1 MVPPLANF
9 FNVSIDE
16 LFGHYLNEK
25 TQKIKEICDQAYVF
39 RESNPSQARTLIENG
54 LMSYPDDDLLLN
66 HLLYVCSTSEEPDYV
81 ISVASKL
88 ISLTNDI
95 AVKYDALRFLAY
107 AYKAKGETEHAI
119 AALEQVPELYFSKLS
134 ELAFVATGAVK
145 FEAAEKQK
153 WISIEV
159 LLQMMEKLS
168 ECYAESGNSPAAR
181 QESQRALAILHALA
195 EEPKIVHFQNYNS
208 YFNQKLS
215 MLSN

>member
-1 MVPPLANF
+1 MKVINLLIGSQIRSLRKQKGITQEQLGASLGISTQAVSKWENNIALPDITMVPPLANF

-16 LFGHYLNEK
+16 LFGHHLNEK

-95 AVKYDALRFLAY
+95 AVKYDALRFSHMLIRL
-107 AYKAKGETEHAI
+107 KG
-119 AALEQVPELYFSKLS
+119 
-134 ELAFVATGAVK
+134 
-145 FEAAEKQK
+145 
-153 WISIEV
+153 
-159 LLQMMEKLS
+159 
-168 ECYAESGNSPAAR
+168 R
-181 QESQRALAILHALA
+181 R
-195 EEPKIVHFQNYNS
+195 
-208 YFNQKLS
+208 S
-215 MLSN
+215 ML